1 MIHHVT
7 NIVFKRRIHNQK
19 KKTISKDRTKRK
31 QKKPTNLQNANC
43 PIDTNWTQLTLFC
56 FFFSMFFFFC
66 ECVLACASSMV
77 SSTFTFLPQITWHFL
92 PHTIRLR
99 FDCEIILQ
107 FIKESREQKAHLR
120 VAFVWLAIVL
130 YRIRYRIN
138 ANCRCVKK
146 NFWWWFTHKQ
156 SVNQTMELNA
166 ALFGY
171 HTQCTAYNGVNW
183 HFNRCKLTAM
193 LTHFTQQHPMW

>member
-31 QKKPTNLQNANC
+31 QKNQQIYKMQIARS
-43 PIDTNWTQLTLFC
+43 IQIEHNWHYF
-56 FFFSMFFFFC
+56 FFFSIFFFFC

-77 SSTFTFLPQITWHFL
+77 SLTFTFLPQITWHFL

-107 FIKESREQKAHLR
+107 FIKESREQEAHLR

-130 YRIRYRIN
+130 YRICYRIN